1 MANRFVIHA
10 DSGRLFRLEIHS
22 DGWAWFVFDDGR
34 FESYELPMDI
44 VHGSS
49 RLKEPKVGATLMAT
63 FPGENRIAQGKILEV
78 YKRA

>member
-1 MANRFVIHA
+1 MAKRYVIHA
-10 DSGRLFRLEIHS
+10 DTGRLFRLETHS
-22 DGWAWFVFDDGR
+22 DGWVWAVFDDGK

-49 RLKEPKVGATLMAT
+49 RLTEPKVGATLMAT

-78 YKRA
+78 YRKA